1 MKLSK
6 NYTEEP
12 YSFLA
17 NDTTLASKNPSQF
30 GKKLLE
36 NNY

>member
-6 NYTEEP
+6 NFTEEP

-36 NNY
+36 NDY

>member
-17 NDTTLASKNPSQF
+17 NDTTLENTPQF
-30 GKKLLE
+30 GRKLLE
-36 NNY
+36 NDY